1 MATPEQNER
10 SRAVSFALLK
20 AKGGSLRARLPFL
33 SRRARDPSRF
43 IGTGSSHAIPPLALA
58 AALTLALV
66 LPTATRAQQTILSF
80 FGADYAFPIPA
91 GYQLRK
97 RYDTATSEIAIFDS
111 ADDAVRL
118 TLTATKILTTRPDRN
133 TCRIDGKQFETV
145 PYAASTDVDVT
156 VCRLRS
162 GEFAARLV
170 RFEACGPS
178 CTLYALIAD
187 RHAAPDLSL
196 VGALEQSIARMR
208 R

>member
-1 MATPEQNER
+1 MREQTER
-10 SRAVSFALLK
+10 AGGVRFAPLE
-20 AKGGSLRARLPFL
+20 AGGGSLRAGLASL
-33 SRRARDPSRF
+33 SRGATAPSRF
-43 IGTGSSHAIPPLALA
+43 IRTRSCHAIPPVALA
-58 AALTLALV
+58 AALTLTLI
-66 LPTATRAQQTILSF
+66 LTTAARAQQTILSF
-80 FGADYAFPIPA
+80 FAEDYAFAIPA

-118 TLTATKILTTRPDRN
+118 TLTATKILKTRPDRN